1 MSHDHRVPLTLR
13 MLYWRAGCWSGGNW
27 ASMRTTSGGSSSE
40 QNKYLSTKQ
49 HRSQKEQ
56 AGRRG
61 VGDMATLARALS
73 PRAGREQQ

>member
-1 MSHDHRVPLTLR
+1 
-13 MLYWRAGCWSGGNW
+13 
-27 ASMRTTSGGSSSE
+27 MRTTSRGSSSE

-49 HRSQKEQ
+49 HRSQKER

-61 VGDMATLARALS
+61 VGDILMATLARALS